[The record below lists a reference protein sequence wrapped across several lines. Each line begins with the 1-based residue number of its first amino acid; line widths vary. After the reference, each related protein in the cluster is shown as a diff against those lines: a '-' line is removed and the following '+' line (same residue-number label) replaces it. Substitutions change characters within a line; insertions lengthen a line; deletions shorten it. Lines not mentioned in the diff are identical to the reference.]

1 MSTAGKEGKRILLA
15 DADAFYVSVA
25 RLNDPDG
32 AGREPLLIVGGTPD
46 GRGVVTS
53 ASYEAREYGVRSAMP
68 TGQALR
74 LCPKAVVVP
83 VPRDLCVAKS
93 REILSVLD
101 GFTPVVEPASIDE
114 FYLDLTGT
122 EQLYRGETLTDVAT
136 RIRKAV
142 LDETGLS
149 VSIGG
154 GASKVIAKL
163 AAKIAK
169 PRPRRDGTGVH
180 IVPPGGELD
189 FMRQLKLSDI
199 PMIGPRFQERLARY
213 NLRTVED
220 VLGHGPDVLVG
231 WLGER
236 EGRWLY
242 RRVRGIDGGR
252 VTDGYK
258 RKSLGHEETFFRDL
272 ESDDDLHRE
281 LLRLSVQVASDLRAK
296 KLHARTVTVKLRDS
310 DFTTRQAS
318 KTLRTP
324 VDTDRPIYETAQALL
339 AKLRKARWTAARLIG
354 VSLTHLSRE
363 DRQSAQLRLFENSAD
378 AIEGPRDHAL
388 AEVVDTIGKKYG
400 RRSIIRGTHLPRRK
414 D

>member
-1 MSTAGKEGKRILLA
+1 MGTAGKEGKRILLA

-25 RLNDPDG
+25 RLEDPDG
-32 AGREPLLIVGGTPD
+32 AGKEPLLIVGGTPD

-53 ASYEAREYGVRSAMP
+53 ASYEAREFGVRSAMP

-83 VPRDLCVAKS
+83 VPRGICVEKS
-93 REILSVLD
+93 RQILSVLD
-101 GFTPVVEPASIDE
+101 NFSPIVEPASIDE
-114 FYLDLTGT
+114 FYIDLTGT
-122 EQLYRGETLTDVAT
+122 EQLYRDETFTDVAT
-136 RIRKAV
+136 RIRSEV
-142 LDETGLS
+142 LQETELS

-154 GASKVIAKL
+154 GVSKVIAKL
-163 AAKIAK
+163 AAKVAK
-169 PRPRRDGTGVH
+169 PRPGRDGSGVH

-189 FMRQLKLSDI
+189 FMRQLTLADI
-199 PMIGPRFQERLARY
+199 PMIGPRFQERLAKY
-213 NLRTVED
+213 GLRTVQD
-220 VLGHGPDVLVG
+220 VLGHEQDVLVS

-236 EGRWLY
+236 QGRWLY

-272 ESDDDLHRE
+272 ESDDDLNRE

-296 KLHARTVTVKLRDS
+296 RLHARTITVKLRDA

-318 KTLRTP
+318 KTLRAP
-324 VDTDRPIYETAQALL
+324 VDTDRPIYETAHALL
-339 AKLRKARWTAARLIG
+339 AKLRKARWTRARLLG

-363 DRQSAQLRLFENSAD
+363 DRQAAQLPLFENPAD
-378 AIEGPRDHAL
+378 AIEKPRDHAL
-388 AEVVDTIGKKYG
+388 ADVVDTIGKKYG
-400 RRSIIRGTHLPRRK
+400 RRSIVRGTHLRRGK